1 MQPGDITVYQVDSMD
16 MLSASILVLFLGMYL
31 NQRIPILE
39 RNYIPPAVTG
49 GLVFG
54 VFATCLYAF
63 AHVELAFDMRFRDLL
78 LLVFFSTVGLSA
90 RLSGVLRGGR
100 ALFGMIG
107 LAALFLIVQNGVGV
121 GLAKL
126 FGKASAYGLMAGSVS
141 LAGGHGTAAAWG
153 AQAEAAGYANASA
166 VGLIFATLGL
176 IAGGVLG
183 GPLARFLIQ
192 RGELRGPDEGDSEA
206 QALEPPKMRRHM
218 VIDEHPLFP
227 VFRTLL
233 ILAVCASL
241 GDAVNRFLFA
251 RGLLLP
257 GFLTSMLIAII
268 LTNGFDWVGRP
279 VQPKMIK
286 AFGDVSLQIFLT
298 MSMMSMQL
306 WHLTAAAAV
315 VTVVIVVQIVV
326 ALLFAALVIFRV
338 MGKDY
343 DAVVLAAGFTGLSLG
358 ATPVAIANM
367 EAVTRHYGMSTK
379 GFVVIPLLGAFFID
393 LLNAG
398 VIKLFIGLFIR

>member
-1 MQPGDITVYQVDSMD
+1 MD
-16 MLSASILVLFLGMYL
+16 MLSASILVLFLGIYL
-31 NQRIPILE
+31 NERIPILK

-54 VFATCLYAF
+54 VFAGCLHAF
-63 AHVELAFDMRFRDLL
+63 AHIELAFDMRFRDLL

-90 RLSGVLRGGR
+90 QLSGLLRGGR
-100 ALFGMIG
+100 ALLVMIG
-107 LAALFLIVQNGVGV
+107 LAAVFLLCQNGVGV
-121 GLAKL
+121 GLARL
-126 FGKASAYGLMAGSVS
+126 FGKAPAYGLMAGSVS

-153 AQAEAAGYANASA
+153 AQAEAAGYTNASA
-166 VGLIFATLGL
+166 VGLVFATLGL

-192 RGELRGPDEGDSEA
+192 RNGLRGPEERHSEA
-206 QALEPPKMRRHM
+206 EAAEPPKMKRHM

-227 VFRTLL
+227 VLRTLL
-233 ILAVCASL
+233 ILAICASV
-241 GDAVNRFLFA
+241 GDAVNRFLFG

-268 LTNGFDWVGRP
+268 LTNGFDLLGRP
-279 VQPKMIK
+279 LQPKMTK

-306 WHLTAAAAV
+306 WHITAAAGV
-315 VTVVIVVQIVV
+315 VTVVIIVQILV
-326 ALLFAALVIFRV
+326 ALLFAALLVFRV

-343 DAVVLAAGFTGLSLG
+343 DAVVLAAGFVGLCLG

-398 VIKLFIGLFIR
+398 VIKLFIGLFI

>member
-1 MQPGDITVYQVDSMD
+1 MQPAEVTLYQVDSMD
-16 MLSASILVLFLGMYL
+16 MLSASILVLFLGIYL
-31 NQRIPILE
+31 NRRIPVLE

-54 VFATCLYAF
+54 LFATCLYAF
-63 AHVELAFDMRFRDLL
+63 ARIELAFDMRFRDLL

-90 RLSGVLRGGR
+90 RLSGLLRGGR
-100 ALFGMIG
+100 ALLGMIA
-107 LAALFLIVQNGVGV
+107 LAALFLVIQNGVGV

-126 FGKASAYGLMAGSVS
+126 FGRAPAYGLMAGSVS

-166 VGLIFATLGL
+166 VGLVFATLGL

-183 GPLARFLIQ
+183 GPLARKLIQ
-192 RGELRGPDEGDSEA
+192 KNALRGPKEENAEVESV
-206 QALEPPKMRRHM
+206 EPSKMKRHM
-218 VIDEHPLFP
+218 LIDDYPLFP
-227 VFRTLL
+227 VLRTLL
-233 ILAVCASL
+233 VLAICASL
-241 GDAVNRFLFA
+241 GDAVNRFLFKQ
-251 RGLLLP
+251 GLLLP
-257 GFLTSMLIAII
+257 GFLTSMLVAIV
-268 LTNGFDWVGRP
+268 LTNSFDLLGRP
-279 VQPKMIK
+279 LEPKMIN

-306 WHLTAAAAV
+306 WHLAAAAGV
-315 VTVVIVVQIVV
+315 VTVVLIIQVVV
-326 ALLFAALVIFRV
+326 ALLFSALIVFRL

-343 DAVVLAAGFTGLSLG
+343 DAVVLAAGFTGLGLG

-398 VIKLFIGLFIR
+398 VIKLFIGLFI